1 MQAEKKVF
9 QVQIFQGVEHGFA
22 LRGNVENGY
31 ERELASTAEDSEVLA
46 ANVTIG
52 YTKEQSL
59 KGIAEW
65 FDFWLS
71 KDAATGA
78 KL

>member
-1 MQAEKKVF
+1 MDSLCVVISIMATRVC
-9 QVQIFQGVEHGFA
+9 GLSTSHG
-22 LRGNVENGY
+22 LLVLT
-31 ERELASTAEDSEVLA
+31 LA
-46 ANVTIG
+46 G

-71 KDAATGA
+71 SEASQAS